1 MNLFDL
7 LVGRRQFMIGLGS
20 SAAVIGAR
28 KVMKALDFMMTPD
41 LAKAAKSGAPAT
53 NLKGCVIYYSATGST
68 RKAGQAIHR
77 GLSSII
83 DCDIFP
89 IKKADARKMDQYD
102 IVAMGGPIWYN
113 RETINIDKFIYEM
126 PRMNGKF
133 FVPFCTHGVGPN
145 GFMYNITRASRNMGF
160 VTLGWRDW
168 YGSVFHVLHQP
179 KPYFT
184 DGHPDK
190 VDLADAE
197 VFGREMA
204 ERALRIHGGET
215 GLLPDIPEGPDADT
229 LWKPVKMER
238 PENMAAMM
246 GAMAGGDGSE
256 MPAGEGGPDGGPGG
270 PQGSMP
276 EGGQGPGGQAPPQGG
291 MPEGGPGQGPG
302 GQSPPEGARGGGDA
316 AGTGERPGM
325 GMSTMGTGYYP
336 KIDLTQCVYPR
347 CRLCMDVCVQGAIDL
362 ASLTVPGSLLDQAE
376 IQISSG
382 CIQCKYPECQ
392 RACSYDAIIYKS
404 ATTQHVI
411 DMSKCTYPKCTLCI
425 DECLMESIYEKD
437 GKLVFHNNCEGCDVC
452 YCICPTGAVSIVN
465 LEDTVHFG
473 AGDEESA
480 EHPASGDMP
489 AGQGA
494 EQGGGA
500 AEERPAMGI
509 EQEAPEGEDPV
520 VTMKRSTSMGRF
532 RSLVP
537 AEGIGKYYSAVLKV
551 KHRPILVLK
560 EDDWPEIKDVNGN
573 IINNY
578 YD

>member
-1 MNLFDL
+1 
-7 LVGRRQFMIGLGS
+7 
-20 SAAVIGAR
+20 
-28 KVMKALDFMMTPD
+28 
-41 LAKAAKSGAPAT
+41 
-53 NLKGCVIYYSATGST
+53 
-68 RKAGQAIHR
+68 
-77 GLSSII
+77 
-83 DCDIFP
+83 
-89 IKKADARKMDQYD
+89 MDQYD

-126 PRMNGKF
+126 PRMDGKY

-246 GAMAGGDGSE
+246 GAMAGGDGPE
-256 MPAGEGGPDGGPGG
+256 MPAGEGAPGGG
-270 PQGSMP
+270 PQGGMP
-276 EGGQGPGGQAPPQGG
+276 EGGRGQGPGGQAPP
-291 MPEGGPGQGPG
+291 
-302 GQSPPEGARGGGDA
+302 EGARGGGE
-316 AGTGERPGM
+316 AGADERPGM

-336 KIDLTQCVYPR
+336 KIDLSRCVYPR
-347 CRLCMDVCVQGAIDL
+347 CRLCMDICVQGAIDIKY
-362 ASLTVPGSLLDQAE
+362 LTAPGAMVDRTE

-404 ATTQHVI
+404 ATTKHVI
-411 DMSKCTYPKCTLCI
+411 DMTKCTYPECTLCI
-425 DECLMESIYEKD
+425 DECLMDSIYEKD
-437 GKLVFHNNCEGCDVC
+437 GKLVLHNNCEGCDVC

-473 AGDEESA
+473 AGDEESSG
-480 EHPASGDMP
+480 HQASGDMP
-489 AGQGA
+489 AGSGA
-494 EQGGGA
+494 DQGGGGE
-500 AEERPAMGI
+500 EERPAMGI
-509 EQEAPEGEDPV
+509 EQQAPEGEAPE
-520 VTMKRSTSMGRF
+520 VTMKRPTSKGRF

-537 AEGIGKYYSAVLKV
+537 AEDIGKYYSAVLKV
-551 KHRPILVLK
+551 KHRPILVLQ

-573 IINNY
+573 IINNH

>member
-1 MNLFDL
+1 MNLFEL

-20 SAAVIGAR
+20 SAAVLGAR
-28 KVMKALDFMMTPD
+28 KVLKAIDLMMAPD
-41 LAKAAKSGAPAT
+41 LAKAEKTGAPAK

-77 GLSSII
+77 GMSAII

-89 IKKADARKMDQYD
+89 IKKANAKEMDRYD

-126 PRMNGKF
+126 PRMDGKF

-184 DGHPDK
+184 DGHPDRI
-190 VDLADAE
+190 DLADAE

-204 ERALRIHGGET
+204 ERTLRVRAGET
-215 GLLPDIPEGPDADT
+215 GLIPDIPAGPDADT

-246 GAMAGGDGSE
+246 GAMADGDGPE
-256 MPAGEGGPDGGPGG
+256 MPAEGGPGDGPGG
-270 PQGSMP
+270 PPGGIP
-276 EGGQGPGGQAPPQGG
+276 EDLPGQGPDGQAPPHD
-291 MPEGGPGQGPG
+291 
-302 GQSPPEGARGGGDA
+302 ARGGGE
-316 AGTGERPGM
+316 AGPEERPGM

-336 KIDLTQCVYPR
+336 KIDLTRCVYPR
-347 CRLCMDVCVQGAIDL
+347 CRLCMDVCVQGAIDI
-362 ASLTVPGSLLDQAE
+362 SNLTAPGALVDRTE
-376 IQISSG
+376 IQVSKG

-392 RACSYDAIIYKS
+392 RACSYDAIIYQS
-404 ATTQHVI
+404 ATTRHVI

-425 DECLMESIYEKD
+425 DECLMDSIYEKD
-437 GKLVFHNNCEGCDVC
+437 GKLAFRNNCEGCDVC

-473 AGDEESA
+473 AGDEESS
-480 EHPASGDMP
+480 EHQASGGMP
-489 AGQGA
+489 AGPEPDQGDS
-494 EQGGGA
+494 

-509 EQEAPEGEDPV
+509 EQQAPEGEDPV
-520 VTMKRSTSMGRF
+520 DTMKRPTSLGRF

-537 AEGIGKYYSAVLKV
+537 AEDIGKYYSAVLKV
-551 KHRPILVLK
+551 EHRPILVLK
-560 EDDWPEIKDVNGN
+560 DDDWPEIRDVDGN
-573 IINNY
+573 VINNY